1 MLPLILQ
8 HVREMLE
15 ARSGLAESGRYKI
28 ITPFPP
34 DGPDFAAF
42 EASAIDFGD
51 PPRSGD
57 SASLDTIRAFEFFKR
72 TDNLYYDY
80 SYGIKSEDYMLSHLC
95 QRFYRNAKETT
106 KDTDFTTTLGEKS
119 DAYLNKYL
127 RSTVGDLGIYDFR
140 YSSSSPVSWQAEKIV
155 INTAET
161 ERLKLKTIKL
171 YEELGLTNVDFV
183 KSLIETIRASSYAA
197 IQYDFGFFDVIRE
210 WFDPHLLE
218 AKKWAFAG
226 GDRTLYGETDPTF
239 AEKDVK
245 LCCAQR
251 FYLVRNCTATAM
263 PPPPAP
269 VIRDDRGSR
278 DPRRVG
284 GGGGVRVTGGGTVRI
299 RDHRRKVRNGL
310 IAERLAA
317 NAMETLEARP
327 GFVWVPATAT
337 VPGHWERE
345 KAGGRPGPPD
355 TSVPSTTYR
364 VAALK
369 CRIIPQRP

>member
-8 HVREMLE
+8 HVRELLE
-15 ARSGLAESGRYKI
+15 AHSGVAESGRYKI

-42 EASAIDFGD
+42 EASGIDFGD

-57 SASLDTIRAFEFFKR
+57 SASQDTIRAFEFFNR
-72 TDNLYYDY
+72 TDKLYYDY
-80 SYGIKSEDYMLSHLC
+80 SYGTKYEDYLLSNMC
-95 QRFYRNAKETT
+95 QRFYLNAQTT
-106 KDTDFTTTLGEKS
+106 VEDTDFTTTFTEKRN
-119 DAYLNKYL
+119 AYLNKYL
-127 RSTVGDLGIYDFR
+127 RSTAGDLGNYDFR
-140 YSSSSPVSWQAEKIV
+140 YASLSPVSWQTEKIV

-161 ERLKLKTIKL
+161 ERLKLKAIKL
-171 YEELGLTNVDFV
+171 YEDLGLANVDFV
-183 KSLIETIRASSYAA
+183 KSLIETIRSSSYAA
-197 IQYDFGFFDVIRE
+197 IEYDFGFFDVIRE

-218 AKKWAFAG
+218 AKKWTFPG

-251 FYLVRNCTATAM
+251 FYLVRNCVATAA
-263 PPPPAP
+263 PPPTTP
-269 VIRDDRGSR
+269 VIRDDRGSTDWR
-278 DPRRVG
+278 KVVV
-284 GGGGVRVTGGGTVRI
+284 GGGGVRVTGGGTI

-310 IAERLAA
+310 IQQRLAV
-317 NAMETLEARP
+317 NAMEALEARP

-345 KAGGRPGPPD
+345 RAGGRPGP
-355 TSVPSTTYR
+355 TVSTVPSTTYR
-364 VAALK
+364 IAALR

>member
-8 HVREMLE
+8 HVRDMLE
-15 ARSGLAESGRYKI
+15 PRSGIAESGRYKI

-34 DGPDFAAF
+34 EGPDFAAF
-42 EASAIDFGD
+42 DASRIDFGD
-51 PPRSGD
+51 PPRNGD
-57 SASLDTIRAFEFFKR
+57 SASQDTIRAFEFFKR

-80 SYGIKSEDYMLSHLC
+80 SFGIKSEDYFLSNLC
-95 QRFYRNAKETT
+95 QRFYLNAQTT
-106 KDTDFTTTLGEKS
+106 ADDIDFTTTFVEKRN
-119 DAYLNKYL
+119 AYLNKYL
-127 RSTVGDLGIYDFR
+127 RSTAGDLGNYDFR
-140 YSSSSPVSWQAEKIV
+140 YASLSPVSWQTERVV
-155 INTAET
+155 INATET

-171 YEELGLTNVDFV
+171 YEDLALPNDDPINA
-183 KSLIETIRASSYAA
+183 LIAAIRESNYAA
-197 IQYDFGFFDVIRE
+197 IEYDFGFFDVIRE

-218 AKKWAFAG
+218 AKKWTFAG
-226 GDRTLYGETDPTF
+226 GDRTLYGENDPTF
-239 AEKDVK
+239 AEKDVR

-251 FYLVRNCTATAM
+251 FYLVRNCVSTAPV
-263 PPPPAP
+263 PPTAP
-269 VIRDDRGSR
+269 VIRDDRGSGGR
-278 DPRRVG
+278 KVIRGDGGSVRVSG
-284 GGGGVRVTGGGTVRI
+284 GGKI

-364 VAALK
+364 VAAVK